1 MNHFRRRKTD
11 LLRSR
16 IQAATQCKGLRLP
29 RLPGDISSIDSN
41 GGRAKE
47 LELAGHFFISD
58 EDFMYFRRY
67 AFCGQDI
74 LDHPH
79 SREVRGAFRNIQ
91 DFDLHFPVSG
101 S

>member
-41 GGRAKE
+41 GRGTKE
-47 LELAGHFFISD
+47 PELAGHSFIAD
-58 EDFMYFRRY
+58 KDFLDFRHY
-67 AFCGQDI
+67 TFCGQDFF
-74 LDHPH
+74 DH
-79 SREVRGAFRNIQ
+79 SNGRGMPRAFRHIQ
-91 DFDLHFPVSG
+91 DFDFHFPVSG
-101 S
+101 F